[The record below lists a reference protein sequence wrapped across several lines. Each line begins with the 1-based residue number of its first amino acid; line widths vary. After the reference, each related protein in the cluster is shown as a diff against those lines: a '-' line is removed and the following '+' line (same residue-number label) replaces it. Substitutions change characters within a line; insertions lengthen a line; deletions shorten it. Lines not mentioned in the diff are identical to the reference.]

1 MKTWTLFFLISIYF
15 EMSGFWKNYNIN
27 HIALMQHTRKGEGR
41 SGKVFRDVF
50 KLLVMIEED
59 NNDKKNNLNNSG

>member
-1 MKTWTLFFLISIYF
+1 
-15 EMSGFWKNYNIN
+15 MSGFWKNYNIN